1 MENTW
6 DREDN
11 LGDELRIYQLHSNR
25 QYLNTEVGSL
35 PLGNTQTQITFCH
48 PFHKLFLITEPNREE
63 NVTKSMYRRK
73 KFKFGKSSPYTLGS

>member
-1 MENTW
+1 MHLENTW
-6 DREDN
+6 DGEDN
-11 LGDELRIYQLHSNR
+11 LGDELGIYQQHSNR

-35 PLGNTQTQITFCH
+35 PLGSTQTQITFCH

-73 KFKFGKSSPYTLGS
+73 NSNLLNPPFTY